1 MNQYSGAYK
10 LPHADVQDCPISLRL
25 SHNPYVRFLRS
36 ARYDTGVSDG
46 FDRMAAKNYTVNE
59 ILEQMA
65 KIGLTRNA
73 IEQYAEVIDRERFLW
88 EERLGATSAL
98 TSQLNG
104 LVHFL
109 LDRLL
114 LLMISEDGPD
124 NESWISSELE
134 SYVHAHLDD
143 VALSHEFLYASTH
156 AIRDSLR
163 PIDAGTEIST

>member
-1 MNQYSGAYK
+1 MQVEV
-10 LPHADVQDCPISLRL
+10 PRIVIRL
-25 SHNPYVRFLRS
+25 YLHNAYVRILCN
-36 ARYDTGVSDG
+36 AGHNIGVSDG
-46 FDRMAAKNYTVNE
+46 LDRMATKNYTVNE
-59 ILEQMA
+59 ILEQMS
-65 KIGLTRNA
+65 KIDLTRDA
-73 IEQYAEVIDRERFLW
+73 IEQYAVVIDRERFLW

-124 NESWISSELE
+124 NESWVSSELD
-134 SYVHAHLDD
+134 SYVRTHLDD
-143 VALSHEFLYASTH
+143 VALSHEFVYASTH

-163 PIDAGTEIST
+163 PIDTTTEISV